1 MKKVIAAC
9 VDQVLQF
16 DSKQEVDNYLEGL
29 KKKKQQFSIV
39 WKNNFGT
46 GTVQI
51 RIKKQYNRNTFLEG
65 GENSE

>member
-16 DSKQEVDNYLEGL
+16 DSEREVDCYLENL
-29 KKKKQQFSIV
+29 KRKKQQFSIV
-39 WKNNFGT
+39 WKNKFGN

-51 RIKKQYNRNTFLEG
+51 RIKKQYNKNTFLEG
-65 GENSE
+65 GD